1 MKNIF
6 YLQSGIA
13 VEALPD
19 GYSDFYVAECLG
31 ATSTHSR
38 YFFPGDNIQY
48 DLDDLCVKLYDVFQD
63 AIFPSRDDFYKNY
76 GIQPQWISRAGLD
89 SDFDMPKD
97 DLITCFSTPL
107 QDKMT
112 ALGIK
117 DDRCLQV
124 YKEIDDKKFMYAYTA
139 DCQSLVNTLQ
149 ELIIGCHSSLVGF
162 YKHLCSLNDDLQME
176 GTSYECGPEAHM
188 VFSFLYNF
196 IIQSYS
202 AFDILTKIT
211 YELEHLRPC
220 DAAYAKLA
228 SSGILYGYRNHL
240 KLDVTGTVFERCRTT
255 AIIENLRDELVHN
268 ATWEMNPKIFIVT
281 DDGLITSRHIFFP
294 DLTAEGT
301 LISYKNRKRF
311 FSEGNK
317 VNDELPGLYCDIMQ
331 RILTTLEKLCAR
343 QEKQ

>member
-13 VEALPD
+13 VEVLPD
-19 GYSDFYVAECLG
+19 GYSDFYVAEHLG

-48 DLDDLCVKLYDVFQD
+48 NLDDLCVRLYDVFQD

-107 QDKMT
+107 QDKMA

-240 KLDVTGTVFERCRTT
+240 NLNVAGTVFERCRTT
-255 AIIENLRDELVHN
+255 SIIENLRDELVHN

-281 DDGLITSRHIFFP
+281 DDGSITSRHIFFP

-317 VNDELPGLYCDIMQ
+317 VNDVLPGLYYDIMQ
-331 RILTTLEKLCAR
+331 RIHTTLEKLCAR
-343 QEKQ
+343 QEK